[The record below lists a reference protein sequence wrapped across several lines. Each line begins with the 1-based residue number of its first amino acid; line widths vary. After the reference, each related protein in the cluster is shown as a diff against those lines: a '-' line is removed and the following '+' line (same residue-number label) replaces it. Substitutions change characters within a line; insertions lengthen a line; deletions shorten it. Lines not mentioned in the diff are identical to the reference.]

1 MKTKLTTNDPEN
13 ECLKIYQRNF
23 IKLGDKAKKK
33 LSTSTT
39 DALESFIIGAQREV
53 RVVLLS
59 SSSWLLSWSLVLVG
73 DVVEHYLARREN

>member
-59 SSSWLLSWSLVLVG
+59 SSWSLVLVG